1 MQKKLKYLA
10 TMKEH
15 LLLLCVYMY
24 LNITNFW
31 INKEWFISLA
41 LFLTFH
47 SFDADLSS
55 LGLPFILSLEVNTS
69 GNIEMLFFIL
79 TRKCFCNIILNVG
92 MKYISRMIAL
102 YLLDILSQ
110 AILMLIFFTLSLIK
124 FLWLQAGKVHVAV
137 SYTK

>member
-1 MQKKLKYLA
+1 MQKKLKCLA
-10 TMKEH
+10 TIKEH

-41 LFLTFH
+41 LFLTSN

-55 LGLPFILSLEVNTS
+55 LRLPFVLSLEVNTS

-79 TRKCFCNIILNVG
+79 TRKYFYNIILNVG
-92 MKYISRMIAL
+92 VKYI
-102 YLLDILSQ
+102 
-110 AILMLIFFTLSLIK
+110 
-124 FLWLQAGKVHVAV
+124 
-137 SYTK
+137 